1 VLNRNPYFHIKQLV
15 MKEYKADAVIVG
27 GGIAGITAAIELLH
41 EGQKVLV
48 IDRDVEE
55 ELGGLAKWSFGGM
68 FFVDSPIQR
77 RTGIKD
83 SVDLALSDWNSV
95 ADFGKE
101 DVLPKQ
107 WAEQYVN
114 MCTDQVYSWLTKEHG
129 IKFFPVVHWVERG
142 LYKPGNSYPRF
153 HMVWGTGKGLTD
165 DLIKSM
171 KNHPRAATHL
181 KMVYRH
187 KAEDLIVENGA
198 VVGVMGVDERS
209 QVPFIAKGENVLV
222 ATGGLGGNI
231 QRVRETWYKPWGEP
245 PKTILNGSHP
255 YALGDMHDAVEKIEG
270 NVTHLDW
277 TWHYAAGVRHP
288 RPKWKDHG
296 LSLVPPKSALWLDHT
311 GKRFGPNPLIT
322 AYDTRWTVE
331 EICKQEKKYSWQVL
345 NMKIMMKE
353 FAISGSESNEAIRD
367 KNLFKFLRDILL
379 GNKKLVNDML
389 NSPDFVTANT
399 LEELVD
405 KMNALEGTD
414 DVKLEHVR
422 DSILPYDAQID
433 GGQKFHNDEQLRKI
447 AHARQYSG
455 DKVRTCK
462 FQKIL
467 DPKAMPLIAIRES
480 ILSRKTLGGIQT
492 DLGGRVM
499 SKPVNGN
506 SEPIPGLYAIGEAA
520 GFGGGGSHGK
530 GALEGT
536 FLGGCVLT
544 ARIAAK
550 TIVDKKL

>member
-1 VLNRNPYFHIKQLV
+1 
-15 MKEYKADAVIVG
+15 MKEYKADSVIVG
-27 GGIAGITAAIELLH
+27 GGIAGIAAAIELMN

-48 IDRDVEE
+48 IDRDVES

-68 FFVDSPIQR
+68 FFVDSPLQR

-83 SVDLALSDWNSV
+83 NVDLALRDWFSV
-95 ADFGKE
+95 ADFGE
-101 DVLPKQ
+101 GDVLPKK
-107 WAEQYVN
+107 WAEQYVH
-114 MCTDQVYSWLTKEHG
+114 MCTDHIYKWLTKEHG
-129 IKFFPVVHWVERG
+129 TKFFPVVHWVERG

-171 KNHPRAATHL
+171 RNHSKASSHL
-181 KMVYRH
+181 QMVYRH
-187 KAEDLIVENGA
+187 KAEDLIVEGGRVVA
-198 VVGVMGVDERS
+198 VKGVDEENNL
-209 QVPFIAKGENVLV
+209 PFIAKGENIIV

-231 QRVRETWYKPWGEP
+231 QRVKETWYKPWGEP

-255 YALGDMHDAVEKIEG
+255 YALGDMHDAVTNIDG
-270 NVTHLDW
+270 NVTNLDW
-277 TWHYAAGVRHP
+277 HWHYAAGVRHP

-296 LSLVPPKSALWLDHT
+296 LSLVPPKSALWLDYT

-345 NMKIMMKE
+345 NMKIMIKE
-353 FAISGSESNEAIRD
+353 FAISGSESNAAIRD
-367 KNLFKFLRDILL
+367 KNLFKFLKDILL
-379 GNKKLVNDML
+379 GNKELVDDML
-389 NSPDFVTANT
+389 NSPDFVTANS

-405 KMNALEGTD
+405 KMNALEGTNDVSLQNVKDSVLHYD
-414 DVKLEHVR
+414 DM
-422 DSILPYDAQID
+422 ID
-433 GGQKFHNDEQLRKI
+433 RGPKFHNDEQLRRI
-447 AHARQYSG
+447 AHARQYRG

-462 FQKIL
+462 FQKIV
-467 DPKAMPLIAIRES
+467 DSKAMPLIAIRES

-499 SKPVNGN
+499 SKPINGQ

-550 TIVDKKL
+550 SIVGKSLA

>member
-1 VLNRNPYFHIKQLV
+1 M

-27 GGIAGITAAIELLH
+27 GGIAGIAAAIELMN
-41 EGQKVLV
+41 EGQKVLL
-48 IDRDVEE
+48 IDRDVKE

-68 FFVDSPIQR
+68 FFVDSPLQR

-83 SVDLALSDWNSV
+83 NVDMALRDWHSV
-95 ADFGKE
+95 ADFGAD
-101 DVLPKQ
+101 DVLPKA

-114 MCTDQVYSWLTKEHG
+114 SCTDHVYGWLSKNHG
-129 IKFFPVVHWVERG
+129 TKFFPVVHWVERG
-142 LYKPGNSYPRF
+142 LYAPGNSVPRF

-165 DLIKSM
+165 DLIRSM
-171 KNHPRAATHL
+171 NRHSKVGTHL
-181 KMVYRH
+181 QQVYRH
-187 KAEDLIVENGA
+187 KAEDLIVENGR
-198 VVGVMGVDERS
+198 VVGVRGLDEENGI
-209 QVPFIAKGENVLV
+209 PFVARGENILV
-222 ATGGLGGNI
+222 ATGGMGGNI
-231 QRVRETWYKPWGEP
+231 QRVRDNWYQPWGEP
-245 PKTILNGSHP
+245 PEVILNGSHP
-255 YALGDMHDAVEKIEG
+255 YALGDMHDAVEKVDG
-270 NVTHLDW
+270 NVTHMDW
-277 TWHYAAGVRHP
+277 HWHYAAGVRHP

-296 LSLVPPKSALWLDHT
+296 LSLVPPKSALWLDYT
-311 GKRFGPNPLIT
+311 GKRFGPVPLIT
-322 AYDTRWTVE
+322 AFDTRWTVE

-345 NMKIMMKE
+345 NMKIMIKE
-353 FAISGSESNEAIRD
+353 FAISGSESNESIRD
-367 KNLFKFLRDILL
+367 KNLVGFLRDILL

-389 NSPDFVTANT
+389 NSPDFVTANS

-414 DVKLEHVR
+414 DVKLSHVK
-422 DSILPYDAQID
+422 DSVLRYDEQIER
-433 GGQKFHNDEQLRKI
+433 GPKFHDDDQLRRI
-447 AHARQYSG
+447 AHARQYRG
-455 DKVRTCK
+455 DKVRTCN
-462 FQKIL
+462 FQKIV

-499 SKPVNGN
+499 SKPVNGK

-550 TIVDKKL
+550 AIVDKTL

>member
-1 VLNRNPYFHIKQLV
+1 

-27 GGIAGITAAIELLH
+27 GGIAGITAAIELMN

-48 IDRDVEE
+48 VDRDVEE

-68 FFVDSPIQR
+68 FFVDSPLQR
-77 RTGIKD
+77 RAGIKD
-83 SVDLALSDWNSV
+83 NVSLALRDWNSV
-95 ADFGKE
+95 ADFGE
-101 DVLPKQ
+101 HDHLPKL
-107 WAEQYVN
+107 WAEQYVS
-114 MCTDQVYSWLTKEHG
+114 MCTDHIYRWLTKEHG
-129 IKFFPVVHWVERG
+129 TKFFPVVHWVERG

-165 DLIKSM
+165 DLIRSM
-171 KNHPRAATHL
+171 RNHPKAASLL

-187 KAEDLIVENGA
+187 KAEELIVEEGR
-198 VVGVMGVDERS
+198 VVGVLGKDEES
-209 QVPFIAKGENVLV
+209 DVPFIAKGENVLV
-222 ATGGLGGNI
+222 ATGGMGGNI
-231 QRVRETWYKPWGEP
+231 QRVKDTWYKPWGEP
-245 PKTILNGSHP
+245 PEVILNGSHP

-270 NVTHLDW
+270 NVTNLDW
-277 TWHYAAGVRHP
+277 HWHYAAGVRHP

-345 NMKIMMKE
+345 NMKIMIKE

-367 KNLFKFLRDILL
+367 KNLFKFLKDILF

-389 NSPDFVTANT
+389 DNSPDFVTANSI
-399 LEELVD
+399 EELVD
-405 KMNALEGTD
+405 KMNALQGTD
-414 DVKLEHVR
+414 DVSLDHVKE
-422 DSILPYDAQID
+422 SVFHYDENID
-433 GGQKFHNDEQLRKI
+433 RGEKYHNDEQLRKI
-447 AHARQYSG
+447 AHARQYRG
-455 DKVRTCK
+455 DRVRTCK
-462 FQKIL
+462 FQKIV
-467 DPKAMPLIAIRES
+467 DPKAMPLVAIRES

-499 SKPVNGN
+499 SKPVNGK
-506 SEPIPGLYAIGEAA
+506 SQPIPGLFAIGEAA

>member
-1 VLNRNPYFHIKQLV
+1 
-15 MKEYKADAVIVG
+15 MKEYKADSVIIG
-27 GGIAGITAAIELLH
+27 GGIAGITAAIELLN

-68 FFVDSPIQR
+68 FFVDSPLQR
-77 RTGIKD
+77 RAGMKD
-83 SVDLALSDWNSV
+83 SVDLALRDWLSV
-95 ADFGKE
+95 ADFGDG

-114 MCTDQVYSWLTKEHG
+114 MCTDHIYRWLTKEHG
-129 IKFFPVVHWVERG
+129 TKFFPVVHWVERG

-171 KNHPRAATHL
+171 KNHPKAATHL
-181 KMVYRH
+181 QMVYRH
-187 KAEDLIVENGA
+187 KAEELMVENGA
-198 VVGVMGVDERS
+198 VVGVRGMDEHNS
-209 QVPFIAKGENVLV
+209 LPFVVRGENVLV

-231 QRVRETWYKPWGEP
+231 QRVRETWYKPWGAP
-245 PKTILNGSHP
+245 PQTILNGSHP
-255 YALGDMHDAVEKIEG
+255 YALGDMHDAVEKIQG
-270 NVTHLDW
+270 NVTNLDW
-277 TWHYAAGVRHP
+277 AWHYAAGVRHP

-367 KNLFKFLRDILL
+367 KNLLKFLRDILL

-399 LEELVD
+399 LDELVD
-405 KMNALEGTD
+405 KMNALEGTN

-422 DSILPYDAQID
+422 DSILPYDAMID
-433 GGQKFHNDEQLRKI
+433 RGPSFHDDEQLRRI
-447 AHARQYSG
+447 AHARQYRG

-467 DPKAMPLIAIRES
+467 DPKALPLIAIRES

-499 SKPVNGN
+499 SKPMNGS

-550 TIVDKKL
+550 TIVGKSL

>member
-1 VLNRNPYFHIKQLV
+1 MI
-15 MKEYKADAVIVG
+15 EYQADAVIVG
-27 GGIAGITAAIELLH
+27 GGIAGITAAIELLNA
-41 EGQKVLV
+41 GQKVLL
-48 IDRDVEE
+48 IDRDVEQ

-68 FFVDSPIQR
+68 FFVDSPLQR
-77 RTGIKD
+77 RAGIKD
-83 SVDLALSDWNSV
+83 SVDLALRDWLSV
-95 ADFGKE
+95 ADFGDN
-101 DVLPKQ
+101 DVLPKK

-114 MCTDQVYSWLTKEHG
+114 TCTDQVYHWLKKEHG
-129 IKFFPVVHWVERG
+129 TKFFPVVHWVERG

-165 DLIKSM
+165 NLIKSL
-171 KNHPRAATHL
+171 KAHSKAATHL
-181 KMVYRH
+181 QMVYRH
-187 KAEDLIVENGA
+187 KAEEILVENGV
-198 VVGVMGVDERS
+198 VVGVIGLDEQNS
-209 QVPFIAKGENVLV
+209 QPFRALGENILI

-231 QRVRETWYKPWGEP
+231 ERVRETWYQPWGKP
-245 PKTILNGSHP
+245 PEVILNGSHP
-255 YALGDMHDAVEKIEG
+255 YALGDMHDAVENVNG
-270 NVTHLDW
+270 NVTNLDW
-277 TWHYAAGVRHP
+277 QWHYAAGVRHP
-288 RPKWKDHG
+288 KPKWKDHG

-311 GKRFGPNPLIT
+311 GKRFGPTPLIT

-367 KNLFKFLRDILL
+367 KNLFKFLKNILL
-379 GNKKLVNDML
+379 GNKKLVNEML
-389 NSPDFVTANT
+389 ASPDFVTANS
-399 LEELVD
+399 LPELVN
-405 KMNALEGTD
+405 KMNALEGTS
-414 DVKLEHVR
+414 DVSLQNVEN
-422 DSILPYDAQID
+422 SITPYDDQIER
-433 GGQKFHNDEQLRKI
+433 GSKFHNDDQLRRI
-447 AHARQYSG
+447 AHARQYRG

-467 DPKAMPLIAIRES
+467 DPNAMPLIAIRES

-492 DLGGRVM
+492 DLDGRVM
-499 SKPVNGN
+499 SKPLNGK
-506 SEPIPGLYAIGEAA
+506 SEPIPGLFAIGEAA

-550 TIVDKKL
+550 TIVDKKLF